1 MIKGVGIDLV
11 NVERFNAWA
20 TFSRDRLL
28 KTFTHHEVD
37 YSLSERELA
46 SDRFAARF
54 AAKEAFFKALCSYLG
69 MMPCQLSLILSS
81 VEVLQ
86 EPNRAPI
93 LRLDYTKLNQLIE
106 PNSLPDLYAHLSIS
120 HEKGLAIAFV
130 VLEASDR

>member
-20 TFSRDRLL
+20 TFSHTRLL
-28 KTFTHHEVD
+28 KVFTRHEID
-37 YSLSERELA
+37 YSLFLIELA
-46 SDRFAARF
+46 PSRFAARF

-120 HEKGLAIAFV
+120 HEKGLAMAFV
-130 VLEASDR
+130 VL